1 MGSVSDN
8 DIYAYVIFSKN
19 QSGAGGGIRTHELL
33 RDRVLSPAPLTR
45 LGDSRNHCA
54 ATVKFIAIESIL
66 LQKLFGTNGVR
77 GIFGED
83 FNLEFIH
90 NLVLSVGTYFKEG
103 KILVAYDGRNSSEII
118 SKVVSSALNFSGL
131 DCYLTGLLPTPCLEF
146 ATKKLGYDGGIMITA
161 SHNPPEYNGIKV
173 VASDGVEISRD
184 DEKKIE
190 KIFFE
195 KSWNTLSHIAS
206 THHEQNADRVYVTAI
221 KSHLDVSKIKNRHF
235 KVSLDLGNGVQAVT
249 AIRLCRELGCEV
261 FSINEEIDGNFP
273 GRGSEPTPEN
283 LQSLSELVKS
293 TNSDLGI
300 AFDGDGDRSI
310 FCDNEG
316 KIITGDSSAILLCNY
331 LLEKSPESKVVTCL
345 NSGTNI
351 EELASHTNSKVI
363 RTKVGSVEVSRKM
376 VDENALIGFE
386 ENGGFMFGPHN
397 QVRDGAMTLALMLDL
412 LSKSEYTIAENI
424 KRLPQSFTRKTKIK
438 CTKDESHLVIEHLLS
453 EFSDSDTTDGIKIV
467 IDEKNWVMVRPSGTE
482 PIIRI
487 YAESDSQKNLDDLLS
502 MFLEKIKSVLV
513 R

>member
-1 MGSVSDN
+1 M
-8 DIYAYVIFSKN
+8 
-19 QSGAGGGIRTHELL
+19 E
-33 RDRVLSPAPLTR
+33 
-45 LGDSRNHCA
+45 
-54 ATVKFIAIESIL
+54 
-66 LQKLFGTNGVR
+66 KLFGTNGVR
-77 GIFGED
+77 GIFAED

-90 NLVLSVGTYFKEG
+90 DLVLSVATNFKQG
-103 KILVAYDGRNSSEII
+103 KILVGHDGRNSSHII
-118 SKVVSSALNFSGL
+118 EKVVSSALNFSGL
-131 DCYLTGLLPTPCLEF
+131 DCFLAGLIPTPCLEF

-173 VASDGVEISRD
+173 VASDGVEISRN

-190 KIFFE
+190 NIFF
-195 KSWNTLSHIAS
+195 KKDWNTLSHIA
-206 THHEQNADRVYVTAI
+206 TTDNEKNAVDVYINGI
-221 KSHLDVSKIKNRHF
+221 KSHLDVSRIKNKHF
-235 KVSLDLGNGVQAVT
+235 KVSLDLGNGAQAVT
-249 AIRLCRELGCEV
+249 AIRLCRELGCDV
-261 FSINEEIDGNFP
+261 YSINEQIDGSFP

-331 LLEKSPESKVVTCL
+331 LLEKNPNSDVITCL
-345 NSGTNI
+345 NSGTVI
-351 EELASHTNSKVI
+351 EELILQTNSKVI

-386 ENGGFMFGPHN
+386 ENGGFMFGNHN

-412 LSKSEYTIAENI
+412 LSEYQSTFAENI
-424 KRLPQSFTRKTKIK
+424 KNLPQSFTTKTKIK
-438 CTKDESHLVIEHLLS
+438 CTKDESKLVIEQLLV
-453 EFSDSDTTDGIKIV
+453 EFPNANTTDGIKII
-467 IDEKNWVMVRPSGTE
+467 IDEKNWIMVRPSGTE
-482 PIIRI
+482 PIVRI
-487 YAESDSQKNLDDLLS
+487 YAESNSQKNLDDLI
-502 MFLEKIKSVLV
+502 FKYVEKIKSILS